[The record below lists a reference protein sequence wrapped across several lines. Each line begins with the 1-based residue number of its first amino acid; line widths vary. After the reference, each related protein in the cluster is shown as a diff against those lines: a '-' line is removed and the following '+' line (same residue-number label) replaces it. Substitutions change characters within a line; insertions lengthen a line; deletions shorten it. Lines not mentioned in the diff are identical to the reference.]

1 MAKLK
6 LPPRAP
12 GEVPQQS
19 STWAFLACAPAVLVA
34 TVILGFVTDLPSLQ
48 GLVSHFRRSPGTW
61 VLGYWMISVLQ
72 AAAFSM
78 HALRSDRLEPGQ
90 RVAWV
95 AALAIA
101 SPVVAPLYWLKGL
114 GSVTCHVPSARI

>member
-1 MAKLK
+1 MTKPN
-6 LPPRAP
+6 LPPGAP

-19 STWAFLACAPAVLVA
+19 SAWAFLAFAPAVIVA
-34 TVILGFVTDLPSLQ
+34 TVLLGFVTDLPSLQ
-48 GLVSHFRRSPGTW
+48 VLVSHFRRSPATW
-61 VLGYWMISVLQ
+61 VLGYWMISILQ

-95 AALAIA
+95 FAFAVA
-101 SPVVAPLYWLKGL
+101 SPIAAPLYWLKGL
-114 GSVTCHVPSARI
+114 TSVTR